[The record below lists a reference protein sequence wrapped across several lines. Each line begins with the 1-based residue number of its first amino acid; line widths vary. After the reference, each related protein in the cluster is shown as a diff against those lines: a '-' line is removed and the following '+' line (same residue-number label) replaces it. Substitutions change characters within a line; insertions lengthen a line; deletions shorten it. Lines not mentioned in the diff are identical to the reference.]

1 MASFNF
7 TVNTDPM
14 ANEIKKVS
22 NHVDAVSGSVVAMQM
37 AVIKAEKEGAD
48 AVCRNVNNGFYSL
61 MQSQISQKIAAL
73 TSRIEAKLI
82 DMSQQAMA
90 LRNIQNRM
98 ERDYNMISRR
108 YNKLFNSLNTS
119 LLARIYELDKPVV
132 SMVNK
137 DMALVDSRVKNILGS
152 ISVNQGESILSS
164 QIILASKTKNDGA
177 MAIKAMHQFVRDVN
191 MHAKQSD
198 AVVSDIEI
206 SDVDELFLPIVIT
219 ESSNEIGALSTNYYA
234 PISSV
239 ETIDNVIVHSAR
251 QEAIDI
257 THNGNWQII
266 LSDDRITLDSEFSTI
281 LLDASLDERVRREIS
296 KMYNAVSDVKQ
307 LNSTEL

>member
-1 MASFNF
+1 MASFKF

-14 ANEIKKVS
+14 ANEIKTVS

-37 AVIKAEKEGAD
+37 AVIQAEKEGAD

-82 DMSQQAMA
+82 DMNQQAMA

-177 MAIKAMHQFVRDVN
+177 AAIKAMHQFVRDVN
-191 MHAKQSD
+191 VNAKQSE

-219 ESSNEIGALSTNYYA
+219 ESSNEIGTLITNYYA
-234 PISSV
+234 PICNI
-239 ETIDNVIVHSAR
+239 ETIDDVIVNSAR
-251 QEAIDI
+251 QDAIN
-257 THNGNWQII
+257 TTCNGNWQTI

-281 LLDASLDERVRREIS
+281 LLESSLDERIRSEMS

-307 LNSTEL
+307 LKSRNL